1 MAMGAG
7 RGRVAPGDA
16 PGENRAHEP
25 SPPRFTLVRGE
36 TLIALVPDDEE
47 SASSLVVTREGP
59 GRLRLEPREKARAL
73 IADASRV
80 SSRAV
85 YGCAGAVRTPSGVH
99 LLVIS
104 RCVRVGVVRGCAVFR
119 AAAFDA
125 VSCAPGGAFEAL
137 SLAERRDEKKC
148 LALLKKALCQKT
160 TRLFF
165 SGDPNRYDAT
175 RSCARAANAADQ
187 DERENARGPWFA
199 ADHAFAWNSR
209 CGETF
214 LSEMFVDANAVSRE
228 QKQQQE
234 QTASAFLVPLVC
246 GSWRSARV
254 AVGAKDD
261 DQKKSSDAAL
271 NAFAVVSVV
280 ARVARA
286 RHGVRHHCRGADAD
300 GNVANFVE
308 TEQMCEVETKPLT
321 ACPAE
326 ATETETDSEKN
337 EPRRVCSFLSS
348 FVIARGSAPT
358 RWAQPL
364 RDARWRFPMLF
375 LDDTDGD
382 GLGTK
387 TETPSELSARAHL
400 ASFARTYGAST
411 ALDLLRQTPSSS
423 ESRLSAS
430 FAAAAAAAGTHVKL
444 VSFDL
449 AREMAMHGDRE
460 AIARLLRVTEKDAE
474 RHGFWFDSTP
484 APPLSRFTN
493 KKKHAQTGAFR
504 VNCKDCLDR
513 TNVAQAA
520 LAFRA
525 LQAQLRVNGF
535 RFSVKKMRKTHG
547 ALWSAHG
554 DDGSQPYARTRA
566 LRRDVVGSGSGA
578 RSVLGALADAR
589 VAVTRWWQSKFSDGR
604 AQDAVRYFT
613 SGGNAFATTKTKTNA
628 SSGVGNTSGR
638 APVARG
644 FGFFSCL
651 RLNQPEVVH
660 ADDAWALEVPRVA
673 RGGSKTRV
681 APAPAPAPAEGGGD
695 EGR

>member
-1 MAMGAG
+1 M
-7 RGRVAPGDA
+7 
-16 PGENRAHEP
+16 
-25 SPPRFTLVRGE
+25 
-36 TLIALVPDDEE
+36 
-47 SASSLVVTREGP
+47 
-59 GRLRLEPREKARAL
+59 
-73 IADASRV
+73 
-80 SSRAV
+80 

-165 SGDPNRYDAT
+165 SGDPARYDAT

-234 QTASAFLVPLVC
+234 QAASAFLVPLVC

-271 NAFAVVSVV
+271 NTFAVVSVV

-326 ATETETDSEKN
+326 ATETETDWK
-337 EPRRVCSFLSS
+337 SFFSS

-375 LDDTDGD
+375 LDDTDSHR
-382 GLGTK
+382 
-387 TETPSELSARAHL
+387 TPSELSARAHL
-400 ASFARTYGAST
+400 ASFARTYGGAST
-411 ALDLLRQTPSSS
+411 ALDLLRRTPSSS

-430 FAAAAAAAGTHVKL
+430 FAAAAAKAGTHVKL

-449 AREMAMHGDRE
+449 AREMATRGDRE

-474 RHGFWFDSTP
+474 RHGFWFVTQ
-484 APPLSRFTN
+484 

-554 DDGSQPYARTRA
+554 DDVSQTYARTSA
-566 LRRDVVGSGSGA
+566 LRRDVVNSGSGA

-604 AQDAVRYFT
+604 AQDAARYFT

-681 APAPAPAPAEGGGD
+681 SPAPGPSSM
-695 EGR
+695 R

>member
-1 MAMGAG
+1 MGAG

-73 IADASRV
+73 IADAPRV

-125 VSCAPGGAFEAL
+125 VSCAPGGAFKAL

-165 SGDPNRYDAT
+165 SGDPARYDAT

-271 NAFAVVSVV
+271 NTFAVVSVV

-326 ATETETDSEKN
+326 ATETETDRK
-337 EPRRVCSFLSS
+337 SFFSS

-375 LDDTDGD
+375 LDDTDSD

-387 TETPSELSARAHL
+387 TETETPSELSARAHL

-411 ALDLLRQTPSSS
+411 ALDLLRRTPSSS

-430 FAAAAAAAGTHVKL
+430 FAAAAAKAGTHVKL

-449 AREMAMHGDRE
+449 AREMATRGDRE

-484 APPLSRFTN
+484 APPLSIN
-493 KKKHAQTGAFR
+493 KKHAQTGAFR
-504 VNCKDCLDR
+504 VSCKDCLDR

-535 RFSVKKMRKTHG
+535 FCNPEKTLRKTHG

-554 DDGSQPYARTRA
+554 DDVSQTYARTSA
-566 LRRDVVGSGSGA
+566 LRRDVVNSGSGA
-578 RSVLGALADAR
+578 RSVRHLPLPRPDL
-589 VAVTRWWQSKFSDGR
+589 S
-604 AQDAVRYFT
+604 
-613 SGGNAFATTKTKTNA
+613 A
-628 SSGVGNTSGR
+628 S
-638 APVARG
+638 P
-644 FGFFSCL
+644 
-651 RLNQPEVVH
+651 
-660 ADDAWALEVPRVA
+660 
-673 RGGSKTRV
+673 
-681 APAPAPAPAEGGGD
+681 
-695 EGR
+695 

>member
-73 IADASRV
+73 IADAPRV

-99 LLVIS
+99 LLVIK

-125 VSCAPGGAFEAL
+125 VSCAPPGALEAL

-148 LALLKKALCQKT
+148 LALLTKALDRKAT
-160 TRLFF
+160 ALFF
-165 SGDPNRYDAT
+165 SGDPARYDAT
-175 RSCARAANAADQ
+175 RSCARAAAAEQ
-187 DERENARGPWFA
+187 DEQPRTPWFA

-214 LSEMFVDANAVSRE
+214 LSEIVSLP
-228 QKQQQE
+228 QKQKQE
-234 QTASAFLVPLVC
+234 QAASAFLVPLVC

-254 AVGAKDD
+254 AVAAKDED
-261 DQKKSSDAAL
+261 KKQKKNAASE
-271 NAFAVVSVV
+271 AFAVVSVV

-286 RHGVRHHCRGADAD
+286 RHGVRHHCRGADAE

-308 TEQMCEVETKPLT
+308 TEQMCEVF
-321 ACPAE
+321 CPAE
-326 ATETETDSEKN
+326 ATQTQTQTQEN
-337 EPRRVCSFLSS
+337 EGENARSFFSS

-375 LDDTDGD
+375 LDDTGGDATELVDDGSSV
-382 GLGTK
+382 TKPK
-387 TETPSELSARAHL
+387 TESHSEKSARAHL

-411 ALDLLRQTPSSS
+411 ALDLLKRNPSSS

-430 FAAAAAAAGTHVKL
+430 FAAAVAAAGTHVKL

-449 AREMAMHGDRE
+449 AREIATHGDRE

-484 APPLSRFTN
+484 APPLSRKTSTTETFTE
-493 KKKHAQTGAFR
+493 KKHAQTGAFR

-525 LQAQLRVNGF
+525 LDAQLRVNGF
-535 RFSVKKMRKTHG
+535 RPKTALSHEGSRALRRTHG

-554 DDGSQPYARTRA
+554 DDVARLYARTRA
-566 LRRDVVGSGSGA
+566 LRRDVVGSGR

-604 AQDAVRYFT
+604 AQDAARYFT
-613 SGGNAFATTKTKTNA
+613 SGGNAFIGSTNA
-628 SSGVGNTSGR
+628 NAPRSGS
-638 APVARG
+638 RG
-644 FGFFSCL
+644 FLSCL

-673 RGGSKTRV
+673 KKRGGSKTRV
-681 APAPAPAPAEGGGD
+681 APAPAEAGGD

>member
-1 MAMGAG
+1 
-7 RGRVAPGDA
+7 
-16 PGENRAHEP
+16 
-25 SPPRFTLVRGE
+25 
-36 TLIALVPDDEE
+36 
-47 SASSLVVTREGP
+47 
-59 GRLRLEPREKARAL
+59 
-73 IADASRV
+73 
-80 SSRAV
+80 
-85 YGCAGAVRTPSGVH
+85 
-99 LLVIS
+99 
-104 RCVRVGVVRGCAVFR
+104 
-119 AAAFDA
+119 
-125 VSCAPGGAFEAL
+125 
-137 SLAERRDEKKC
+137 
-148 LALLKKALCQKT
+148 
-160 TRLFF
+160 
-165 SGDPNRYDAT
+165 
-175 RSCARAANAADQ
+175 
-187 DERENARGPWFA
+187 
-199 ADHAFAWNSR
+199 
-209 CGETF
+209 
-214 LSEMFVDANAVSRE
+214 
-228 QKQQQE
+228 
-234 QTASAFLVPLVC
+234 
-246 GSWRSARV
+246 
-254 AVGAKDD
+254 
-261 DQKKSSDAAL
+261 
-271 NAFAVVSVV
+271 
-280 ARVARA
+280 
-286 RHGVRHHCRGADAD
+286 
-300 GNVANFVE
+300 
-308 TEQMCEVETKPLT
+308 
-321 ACPAE
+321 
-326 ATETETDSEKN
+326 
-337 EPRRVCSFLSS
+337 
-348 FVIARGSAPT
+348 
-358 RWAQPL
+358 
-364 RDARWRFPMLF
+364 MLF

-430 FAAAAAAAGTHVKL
+430 FAAAAAKAGTHVKL

-449 AREMAMHGDRE
+449 AREMATHGDRE

-525 LQAQLRVNGF
+525 LRAQLRVNGF
-535 RFSVKKMRKTHG
+535 FLNPEKTLRKTHG

-554 DDGSQPYARTRA
+554 DDVSRAYARTSA
-566 LRRDVVGSGSGA
+566 LRRDVVNSGSGA

-604 AQDAVRYFT
+604 AQDAARYFT